1 MIYRN
6 FVKRANSKSSHHKEK
21 LLFFF
26 LYFLLYL
33 YKNLNV
39 SWTYCHNH
47 FMVHRNQTVGFNLYR
62 NECQFFLPP
71 KMGKRSLKKC
81 KPFLWELTLP
91 VPSVCMGQWWQG
103 SLVRPPSWKTWSLSW
118 GNIEEWP
125 PPTRRQVLSRVVGLR
140 RIEKLEGEKGWWPGG
155 WNSLDK
161 GSALTQVGYCSAK
174 VLNCETSL
182 CTVVGVG
189 IVTK

>member
-1 MIYRN
+1 MRTSMLAEPI
-6 FVKRANSKSSHHKEK
+6 VIIIHGTQKSNCWIQLIQEWMSI
-21 LLFFF
+21 F
-26 LYFLLYL
+26 
-33 YKNLNV
+33 
-39 SWTYCHNH
+39 SS
-47 FMVHRNQTVGFNLYR
+47 
-62 NECQFFLPP
+62 P

-91 VPSVCMGQWWQG
+91 VLSVCMGQWWQG

-161 GSALTQVGYCSAK
+161 GSALTQVGYCSAN